1 VLEADLRGAAF
12 AGAGLPPQLLEQLV
26 AGQVAAVRAD
36 RAGRHP
42 DAERLIAL
50 DGGAPAGAA
59 LLDRDGADLRIVD
72 LGVVASARR
81 RGIGRALLTAVLE
94 RAGGRDVV
102 LTVARDN
109 APARALY
116 AAAGFAEEGGDE
128 LTLWLRR
135 VARPATG

>member
-1 VLEADLRGAAF
+1 VLEADVRGAAF
-12 AGAGLPPQLLEQLV
+12 AGAGLPAQLLEQLV
-26 AGQVAAVRAD
+26 AGQVAAVQAD
-36 RAGRHP
+36 RAARHP

-50 DGGAPAGAA
+50 DGREPAGAA

-81 RGIGRALLTAVLE
+81 RGIGRGLLAAVLE

-116 AAAGFAEEGGDE
+116 EAAGFAEEGGDE

-135 VARPATG
+135 AARPAMG